1 PCWTHQ
7 PEVRAPFQ
15 GRGGRKGRRN
25 GPPSSQVLFLVYK
38 VTAPVLLPALLVR
51 LGAERFLLDV
61 ADRLDSA
68 GIDSR
73 RGQGVLYGIG
83 TIVTQGQV
91 VFRRA
96 ALVTVSLNREV
107 DVGMLSQELRAR
119 LNGCRLV
126 SADVVLVVIEVDV
139 LHILREQLFFRCAR
153 SGRGRRGSSDG
164 YACRCFLCSAGPL
177 GRQTVGR

>member
-1 PCWTHQ
+1 MRAEVLEYDRLMPTGENSDCGRAAPLHSYLSWFPCWTHQ

-51 LGAERFLLDV
+51 LGAERFLLAV

-119 LNGCRLV
+119 LNG
-126 SADVVLVVIEVDV
+126 
-139 LHILREQLFFRCAR
+139 
-153 SGRGRRGSSDG
+153 
-164 YACRCFLCSAGPL
+164 
-177 GRQTVGR
+177 